1 MEKRF
6 QLKDVKCSCGK
17 LWSPNTDMKYY
28 VTCPDCHRPVS
39 IAHLTGVERLD
50 L

>member
-1 MEKRF
+1 MDKRF
-6 QLKDVKCSCGK
+6 QLKIKCKCGYE
-17 LWSPNTDMKYY
+17 WDTNTNMKYY
-28 VTCPDCHRPVS
+28 VTCPDCKSPVS